1 MVFAFGVGQGEWAWA
16 VRQMRAATL
25 KGGGGVCVDGAG
37 APTGGNSIVIRGTNV
52 SLHLSFVDTL
62 AAQEVL

>member
-16 VRQMRAATL
+16 VLQMRAATL
-25 KGGGGVCVDGAG
+25 KREGGCVHGAG

-52 SLHLSFVDTL
+52 SLHLSFVDPL